1 MCTYVRT
8 AGRQVISA
16 HACSSD
22 PPSSPRKNRQRK
34 KRLICFSAP
43 HPWGGGGTHA
53 CKTIRT
59 ASRIPQ
65 KLFSKHSSNSI
76 GTHVLSFF
84 FCPLDVVQH
93 HDQDLRQTSLPLLSS
108 SSPFFKSVASTPFGR
123 KGAGEERVA
132 AMQLPVWVSGKK
144 KGRESENLLLFL
156 PACVCIVEGGGRRGA
171 KDSVSPLLS
180 ANGQRCIEMP
190 PNEPKEE
197 KGDFL
202 FC

>member
-1 MCTYVRT
+1 MHM
-8 AGRQVISA
+8 
-16 HACSSD
+16 HA
-22 PPSSPRKNRQRK
+22 PPTPPPPFEKTNKGK
-34 KRLICFSAP
+34 KTHLLQCAP
-43 HPWGGGGTHA
+43 PLGGGGLTHA
-53 CKTIRT
+53 KQLGPHHEYPQNFFFEKFFQQHWHPCSLLLFLSVGRCA
-59 ASRIPQ
+59 ASRSRSPPDI
-65 KLFSKHSSNSI
+65 
-76 GTHVLSFF
+76 
-84 FCPLDVVQH
+84 
-93 HDQDLRQTSLPLLSS
+93 S
-108 SSPFFKSVASTPFGR
+108 SSPLLLLSFFKSVASTPFGR

-156 PACVCIVEGGGRRGA
+156 PARVCIVQGGGRRGA